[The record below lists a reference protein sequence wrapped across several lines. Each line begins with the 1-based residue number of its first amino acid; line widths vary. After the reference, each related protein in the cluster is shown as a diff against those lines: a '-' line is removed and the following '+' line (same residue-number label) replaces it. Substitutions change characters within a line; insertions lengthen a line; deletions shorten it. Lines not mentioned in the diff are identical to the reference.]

1 VTELPNVVT
10 SPHCGGISAESN
22 LAMSR
27 MATESV
33 LAALAGSPT
42 GAIANPDVLA
52 ALR

>member
-1 VTELPNVVT
+1 
-10 SPHCGGISAESN
+10 
-22 LAMSR
+22 MSK

-33 LAALAGSPT
+33 LATLAGAPT